1 MVLENKTQHR
11 PMSSMRIDP
20 DLRRKVR
27 SRKNKLNT
35 MRSEWIQGDYKISAI
50 EPSTLEWTDCEHDE
64 IGWEARTIV

>member
-1 MVLENKTQHR
+1 MVLEDKPQHR

-20 DLRRKVR
+20 DLRRKDR

-35 MRSEWIQGDYKISAI
+35 MRSEWIQGDCKISKI
-50 EPSTLEWTDCEHDE
+50 EPSTLELTDCEHDE